1 MLSKRKDDDVD
12 SIINLAGKR
21 ILITGASSGIGKDTA
36 IMLSAQGAECILVA
50 RREDKLQE
58 VLSMLACIGE
68 VKHSYYCFDLCK
80 TDEIEE
86 VVKKIVTEQGKLDGM
101 VYAAG
106 VGTSAPFIQFTPEKV
121 RKVFDINFFGFV
133 ELARQICKKGRFH
146 EEMRIVGISS
156 VAATRGDKSH
166 MAYSASKAAMDGAVR
181 CIAKEVAE
189 KGICINTV
197 APAMTATDMYKHY
210 LEKYGEESGSN
221 QELLKRQY
229 LGIAETF
236 DVANAVA
243 YLLSPAA
250 RFITGISLPVD
261 GGMTTS

>member
-1 MLSKRKDDDVD
+1 MD

-68 VKHSYYCFDLCK
+68 AKHSYYCFDLCK

-86 VVKKIVTEQGKLDGM
+86 VVKKIITEQGKLDGM

-106 VGTSAPFIQFTPEKV
+106 VTSDIPLIQLKPEKV
-121 RKVFDINFFGFV
+121 RDVFDINFFGFI
-133 ELARQICKKGRFH
+133 ELVRQICKKGRYH
-146 EEMRIVGISS
+146 EGMRIVGISS
-156 VAATRGDKSH
+156 TSSTLGNKAHT
-166 MAYSASKAAMDGAVR
+166 AYSASKAAMDGAVR
-181 CIAKEVAE
+181 CIAKEVAD

-197 APAMTATDMYKHY
+197 APGMTATGMYK
-210 LEKYGEESGSN
+210 EFFERYGEGSN
-221 QELLKRQY
+221 QRLLSHQY
-229 LGIAETF
+229 LGIIETS

-243 YLLSPAA
+243 FLLSPAS
-250 RFITGISLPVD
+250 RFITGISLLVN
-261 GGMTTS
+261 GGLAT